1 MQSNEKSTAIR
12 IAGPESVKWH
22 KKNKIETNVDK
33 TDQQFKSQTNSDINN
48 KMSLNNKN
56 IVKSDKNEK
65 KNINNSINSKRTK
78 GMIED
83 KHYFSNNLIIIS
95 KKLIIN

>member
-1 MQSNEKSTAIR
+1 
-12 IAGPESVKWH
+12 
-22 KKNKIETNVDK
+22 
-33 TDQQFKSQTNSDINN
+33 
-48 KMSLNNKN
+48 MSLNNKN

-83 KHYFSNNLIIIS
+83 KYYFFNNLIIIS

>member
-12 IAGPESVKWH
+12 IAGPESIKWQ

-33 TDQQFKSQTNSDINN
+33 SDQQFKSQTNSDINN
-48 KMSLNNKN
+48 KMSLNNKT

-65 KNINNSINSKRTK
+65 KNINNNINSKRTK

-83 KHYFSNNLIIIS
+83 KHYFSNLIIIS